1 MKALQDWLT
10 AFRPAKISADRSE
23 RIRACVGALI
33 GIFVT
38 GITSYW
44 LIGNSPQLPMLI
56 APLGASA
63 VLLFAVPSGP
73 LAQPWPIVGGNTLSA
88 IVGVTA
94 LMLFDDIAMA
104 AAVGVGGAI
113 AVMFLTRSL
122 HPPGG
127 AVALA
132 TVLGGDAVLQQGY
145 YWALVPVGLESLLLL
160 CVGLLYNNLTGRRY
174 PPLPQAAA
182 PNTHRTGDNA
192 PGERLGFTQRDLEAV
207 LKRYE
212 QVLDVS
218 PSDLQTILK
227 QTEMEAWRR
236 RMGEIS
242 CADIMSRDLVTASRD
257 TPLREA
263 WNRLQHHKI
272 KALPVIDSER
282 RVIGVVTLVD
292 FLKHARLDDYA
303 SFRQRLRDFLAGR
316 HEGSSGVIGEI
327 MSTAV
332 ETAYTS
338 EHIATLVPKLSDGG
352 RHHIPIVDGDNRL
365 VGMVTQSDLV
375 AALYR
380 GPAPQR

>member
-1 MKALQDWLT
+1 MKALRPWLT
-10 AFRPAKISADRSE
+10 AFKPARLQADRIE

-38 GITSYW
+38 GVSSYW

-63 VLLFAVPSGP
+63 VLLFAVPNGP
-73 LAQPWPIVGGNTLSA
+73 LAQPWPLVGGNTLSA
-88 IVGVTA
+88 IIGVTA
-94 LMLFDDIAMA
+94 LMLFDNIAVA
-104 AAVGVGGAI
+104 AAIGVGGAI

-132 TVLGGDAVLQQGY
+132 TVLGGDAVLAQGY
-145 YWALVPVGLESLLLL
+145 YWALVPVGLESMLLLV
-160 CVGLLYNNLTGRRY
+160 VGLIYNNLTGRRY
-174 PPLPQAAA
+174 PPLPQSPA
-182 PNTHRTGDNA
+182 PNTHHTGDST
-192 PGERLGFTQRDLEAV
+192 PGERLGFTQNDLETV

-236 RMGEIS
+236 RMGEIT
-242 CADIMSRDLVTASRD
+242 CADIMSRDLVTAVRGTS
-257 TPLREA
+257 LREA
-263 WNRLQHHKI
+263 WSLLQQHKI
-272 KALPVIDSER
+272 KALPVVDGER
-282 RVIGVVTLVD
+282 RVVGVVTLVD

-303 SFRQRLRDFLAGR
+303 GFRDRLRQFLNGKR
-316 HEGSSGVIGEI
+316 EGSSGQIGEI
-327 MSTAV
+327 MSTEV
-332 ETAYTS
+332 ETARTS

-352 RHHIPIVDGDNRL
+352 RHHIPIVDDDNRL

-380 GPAPQR
+380 GAVPQR

>member
-1 MKALQDWLT
+1 MTALRDWLAAFKPARIT
-10 AFRPAKISADRSE
+10 ADGRE
-23 RIRACVGALI
+23 RARACIGALI
-33 GIFVT
+33 GIFTT

-44 LIGNSPQLPMLI
+44 LIGNTPQLPMLI

-63 VLLFAVPSGP
+63 VLLFAVPNGP
-73 LAQPWPIVGGNTLSA
+73 LAQPWPLVGGNTLSA

-94 LMLFDDIAMA
+94 LLLFDNIAIA

-113 AVMFLTRSL
+113 GVMFLTRSL

-132 TVLGGDAVLQQGY
+132 TVMGGDAVLQQGY
-145 YWALVPVGLESLLLL
+145 YWALVPVGLESMLLL
-160 CVGLLYNNLTGRRY
+160 VIGLLYNNLTGRRY
-174 PPLPQAAA
+174 PPLPQATP
-182 PNTHRTGDNA
+182 PNAHRTGDIA
-192 PGERLGFTQRDLEAV
+192 PGQRLGFTNADLESV

-236 RMGEIS
+236 RMGEII
-242 CADIMSRDLVTASRD
+242 CADIMSRHLVTVRRG

-263 WNRLQHHKI
+263 WSLLQHHKI
-272 KALPVIDSER
+272 KALPVIDAER
-282 RVIGVVTLVD
+282 HVIGIVTLVD

-303 SFRQRLRDFLAGR
+303 GFGNKLSQFLKGER
-316 HEGSSGVIGEI
+316 EGSSGLIEEI
-327 MSTAV
+327 MSTDV
-332 ETAYTS
+332 ETAHTS

-352 RHHIPIVDGDNRL
+352 RHHIPIVDDDSRL
-365 VGMVTQSDLV
+365 AGMVTQSDLV

-380 GPAPQR
+380 GPLSQR

>member
-132 TVLGGDAVLQQGY
+132 TVLGGDAVLQQ
-145 YWALVPVGLESLLLL
+145 AT
-160 CVGLLYNNLTGRRY
+160 TGRWFLSGWN
-174 PPLPQAAA
+174 PCCCCASGCSTTTSPAAA
-182 PNTHRTGDNA
+182 IRRSPRRPRPIPTA
-192 PGERLGFTQRDLEAV
+192 PATTPPASGWASHSET
-207 LKRYE
+207 
-212 QVLDVS
+212 S
-218 PSDLQTILK
+218 
-227 QTEMEAWRR
+227 RR
-236 RMGEIS
+236 
-242 CADIMSRDLVTASRD
+242 C
-257 TPLREA
+257 
-263 WNRLQHHKI
+263 
-272 KALPVIDSER
+272 
-282 RVIGVVTLVD
+282 
-292 FLKHARLDDYA
+292 
-303 SFRQRLRDFLAGR
+303 
-316 HEGSSGVIGEI
+316 
-327 MSTAV
+327 
-332 ETAYTS
+332 
-338 EHIATLVPKLSDGG
+338 
-352 RHHIPIVDGDNRL
+352 
-365 VGMVTQSDLV
+365 
-375 AALYR
+375 
-380 GPAPQR
+380 

>member
-1 MKALQDWLT
+1 MKALRPWLS
-10 AFRPAKISADRSE
+10 AFKPARITADRRE
-23 RIRACVGALI
+23 RIRACIGALI
-33 GIFVT
+33 GIFTT

-44 LIGNSPQLPMLI
+44 LIGNTPQLPMLI

-94 LMLFDDIAMA
+94 LMLFDDVALA

-145 YWALVPVGLESLLLL
+145 TWALVPVGLESLLLL
-160 CVGLLYNNLTGRRY
+160 TVGLLYNNLTGRRY
-174 PPLPQAAA
+174 PPLPAAA
-182 PNTHRTGDNA
+182 ANPHKTSDPA
-192 PGERLGFTQRDLEAV
+192 PAERLGFTQADLETV
-207 LKRYE
+207 LQRYR

-218 PSDLQTILK
+218 PSDLKTILQ
-227 QTEMEAWRR
+227 QTELEAWRR
-236 RMGEIS
+236 RMGEIL
-242 CADIMSRDLVTASRD
+242 CRDIMSRDLVTARAEM
-257 TPLREA
+257 PLIEA
-263 WNRLQHHKI
+263 WSRMHEHRI
-272 KALPVIDSER
+272 KALPVIDDQGLIRGIVTQVDLLEHAGLDGSPDLHAKLNGLLER
-282 RVIGVVTLVD
+282 NSVPG
-292 FLKHARLDDYA
+292 
-303 SFRQRLRDFLAGR
+303 AGCV
-316 HEGSSGVIGEI
+316 GDI
-327 MSTAV
+327 MTSPA
-332 ETAYTS
+332 ETACTDD
-338 EHIATLVPKLSDGG
+338 HIATLVPKLSDGG
-352 RHHIPIVDGDNRL
+352 RHHIPVVDEDQRL

-380 GPAPQR
+380 GTVPQR